1 MKLDLGEHGI
11 MAYELALPL
20 DPKIE
25 LEYSHWLPD
34 TLNKASLSRRQEYLA
49 GRVCAHK
56 CAETLGME
64 LLNLP
69 SLPSRA
75 PSWPENLVGSITH
88 TKRLAIA
95 ALGFRSQFKS
105 VGIDAEELIDPAK
118 IAELS
123 SVIASDTEMKVIWAS
138 PQNEW
143 SQRFTI
149 LFSAKESLFKALNPL
164 CHSFI
169 DFKDAEMKEICL
181 KSNSFILS
189 LKRGGDE
196 LSSLKGDYEGKIIYH
211 KASIVTVIILNT

>member
-1 MKLDLGEHGI
+1 
-11 MAYELALPL
+11 MAYELDLPL

-25 LEYSHWLPD
+25 LEYSHWLPEA
-34 TLNKASLSRRQEYLA
+34 LNRASLSRRHEFIA

-56 CAETLGME
+56 CAQTMGLE

-75 PSWPENLVGSITH
+75 PHWPENLVGSITH
-88 TKRLAIA
+88 NKKLAIA
-95 ALGFRSQFKS
+95 ALGFKGQFKS
-105 VGIDAEELIDPAK
+105 LGIDAEELIDPAK

-123 SVIASDTEMKVIWAS
+123 TVIASDTEMKAIRLS

-143 SQRFTI
+143 GQRFTI

-169 DFKDAEMKEICL
+169 DFKDAEMKDICL
-181 KSNSFILS
+181 KSNSFSLS
-189 LKRGGDE
+189 LKKGKNE
-196 LSSLKGDYEGKIIYH
+196 LSSFVGDYEGKIIYH
-211 KASIVTVIILNT
+211 KGSIVTVIVLNT